1 MKCAQLPLQ
10 KTVHLATAKPKPFSQ
25 GPLKGRRFL
34 GDKMTTKHNHVAD
47 SGGKGKP
54 QIRQNFPVYCFCC
67 VHNPVFDAVSGI
79 QKDTML
85 QHFVYITALCHTTA
99 Y

>member
-1 MKCAQLPLQ
+1 MKGAQLPLQ

-47 SGGKGKP
+47 RGGKGRGEKKGGSRVNNKQIETDISHGEIILAAKP
-54 QIRQNFPVYCFCC
+54 LSSLPLSIAIQPR
-67 VHNPVFDAVSGI
+67 SG
-79 QKDTML
+79 
-85 QHFVYITALCHTTA
+85 
-99 Y
+99 

>member
-47 SGGKGKP
+47 SGGKGK
-54 QIRQNFPVYCFCC
+54 Q
-67 VHNPVFDAVSGI
+67 
-79 QKDTML
+79 
-85 QHFVYITALCHTTA
+85 
-99 Y
+99 